1 MAGRREGGIFNPFV
15 VLFWNDIHMPVLGE
29 KAMTNP
35 AILEALARAIH
46 CHDGR
51 LPTPWDA
58 DMIARWPDD
67 CEYQRKVAM
76 SQAAAVLE
84 LVGPKPLVWQPYPN
98 PVFAGPHIAVANCRS
113 AVEQFYQVQRDP
125 DAAGY
130 MAFLAPKFGTLVWKT
145 TGFDT
150 LEAAQ
155 AAAQSHADAAHW
167 ANTKLGDM
175 L

>member
-1 MAGRREGGIFNPFV
+1 
-15 VLFWNDIHMPVLGE
+15 
-29 KAMTNP
+29 MTDRN

-84 LVGPKPLVWQPYPN
+84 LVGPKHLKWHSPC
-98 PVFAGPHIAVANCRS
+98 AGLYRA
-113 AVEQFYQVQRDP
+113 
-125 DAAGY
+125 DAALGLY
-130 MAFLAPKFGTLVWKT
+130 EVIFAEETSMCFRVAGGVFHRLRVMG
-145 TGFDT
+145 DT

-155 AAAQSHADAAHW
+155 AAAQAHADAAHW
-167 ANTKLGDM
+167 ANTKIGGE
-175 L
+175 

>member
-1 MAGRREGGIFNPFV
+1 
-15 VLFWNDIHMPVLGE
+15 
-29 KAMTNP
+29 MTGP

-67 CEYQRKVAM
+67 CEYERKVAM

-84 LVGPKPLVWQPYPN
+84 LVGPKPLLWASIPITKEHEGL
-98 PVFAGPHIAVANCRS
+98 AGLWLCSWGPLG
-113 AVEQFYQVQRDP
+113 QYQVHMFDTDP
-125 DAAGY
+125 SHVMLNGPDIV
-130 MAFLAPKFGTLVWKT
+130 P
-145 TGFDT
+145 TGIHGT

-155 AAAQSHADAAHW
+155 AAAQAHADAAHW
-167 ANTKLGDM
+167 ANTNIGGE
-175 L
+175 

>member
-1 MAGRREGGIFNPFV
+1 
-15 VLFWNDIHMPVLGE
+15 
-29 KAMTNP
+29 MTDP

-67 CEYQRKVAM
+67 CEYERKVAM

-84 LVGPKPLVWQPYPN
+84 LVGPRPLKWMN
-98 PVFAGPHIAVANCRS
+98 NGNHWAGGLGWVVRKMGGQYVLTKASR
-113 AVEQFYQVQRDP
+113 
-125 DAAGY
+125 
-130 MAFLAPKFGTLVWKT
+130 
-145 TGFDT
+145 FDQYFPT

-155 AAAQSHADAAHW
+155 AAAQAHADAAHW
-167 ANTKLGDM
+167 ANCPLGKLAGVV
-175 L
+175 